1 MGAAVITGYVLG
13 RFHKAKWALGLA
25 AIAGGKRLAASNK
38 DGAGGAVAKLAESA
52 GLGQLT
58 GDLGGKLIEAGRNAA
73 VTAASRK
80 IESVTGNLHERSASL
95 RGESPS
101 GADSP
106 DAEDSS
112 DDEDSAYAED
122 SPGGKDSADA
132 EDSADNGADDAEP
145 DRESED
151 RPRAKRPARES
162 ARRPARNDG
171 ERRPARS
178 RSEDGSKASR
188 PPRRRPA
195 DSEKRERSGSGRGRG
210 GNR

>member
-1 MGAAVITGYVLG
+1 MKPSTMGAAVITGYVLG

-25 AIAGGKRLAASNK
+25 AVAGGKRLAGSRQ
-38 DGAGGAVAKLAESA
+38 DGAGGAVSKLAESA
-52 GLGQLT
+52 GLGELT
-58 GDLGGKLIEAGRNAA
+58 GDLRGKLIEAGRNAA

-80 IESVTGNLHERSASL
+80 IESVTGGLHERSASL

-101 GADSP
+101 GEDSP
-106 DAEDSS
+106 DAEDSADAGDS
-112 DDEDSAYAED
+112 PGARDSAAAED
-122 SPGGKDSADA
+122 SGDI
-132 EDSADNGADDAEP
+132 GADDSEP
-145 DRESED
+145 DREPED
-151 RPRAKRPARES
+151 RPRAMRPAREGG
-162 ARRPARNDG
+162 RRPARNDS

-195 DSEKRERSGSGRGRG
+195 DSEKRERSGSGRVRG